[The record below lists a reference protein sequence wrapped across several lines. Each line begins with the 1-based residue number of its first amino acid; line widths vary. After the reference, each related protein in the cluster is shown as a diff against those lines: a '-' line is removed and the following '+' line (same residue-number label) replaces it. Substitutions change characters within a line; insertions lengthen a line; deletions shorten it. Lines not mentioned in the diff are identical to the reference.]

1 MSEHEVRPVE
11 VFYPESDGKPM
22 AETDLH
28 RTLLLDMVASVDR
41 YFRNDPLIYVSGNL
55 LLYYEEGHPEKCVAP
70 DFFVVRGVPK
80 RLRRIYKVWEEKK
93 GPDVVVELTSRSTH
107 LEDLGNKRAIY
118 EDLGVLEYY
127 IFDPEGYRFK
137 PPLRGFRL
145 QGGILGAVPPVRTE
159 GERLVFSSDVLG
171 LELHGCGP
179 NLRWVHSKTGEPIPV
194 PGELYD
200 LAEEAK
206 ARADQE
212 LSRAE
217 RERARAEHAEA
228 ELARLQKEVSRLRGE
243 SRD

>member
-1 MSEHEVRPVE
+1 MSKHEVRPVE

-41 YFRNDPLIYVSGNL
+41 YFRHDPQVYVSGNL

-80 RLRRIYKVWEEKK
+80 GLRRIYKVWEEKK

-145 QGGILGAVPPVRTE
+145 ESGILVSAPPARKY
-159 GERLVFSSDVLG
+159 S
-171 LELHGCGP
+171 
-179 NLRWVHSKTGEPIPV
+179 
-194 PGELYD
+194 
-200 LAEEAK
+200 
-206 ARADQE
+206 ARAVI
-212 LSRAE
+212 S
-217 RERARAEHAEA
+217 
-228 ELARLQKEVSRLRGE
+228 SRLIR
-243 SRD
+243 